1 MPEPS
6 VIALTGDSGSGKSTI
21 ATAFVRDAIA
31 KGTPCLILDRETP
44 RPVATDRMQ
53 RLGLADSELLRWWGG
68 WNGDAPAPD
77 SPEVVQWVRS
87 REPRPLVVID
97 SLIAF
102 LEGDEN
108 DATTMRAFMHGA
120 RRLADIGATVNVI
133 HHDGKAESARDFR
146 GSSDFKAAVDQAF
159 HVTNISR
166 DGKLDRLSLR
176 CFKSRYGFCGSL
188 VYLYSGGRFT
198 RDERQDA
205 PARTAADQLTEILR
219 TNPGIG
225 SRELD
230 ALAAKRGL
238 TRSQTR
244 EFINNGV
251 LTGVIR
257 RETGAKN
264 RVRHYLAE
272 AE

>member
-1 MPEPS
+1 
-6 VIALTGDSGSGKSTI
+6 
-21 ATAFVRDAIA
+21 
-31 KGTPCLILDRETP
+31 
-44 RPVATDRMQ
+44 
-53 RLGLADSELLRWWGG
+53 
-68 WNGDAPAPD
+68 
-77 SPEVVQWVRS
+77 
-87 REPRPLVVID
+87 
-97 SLIAF
+97 
-102 LEGDEN
+102 
-108 DATTMRAFMHGA
+108 
-120 RRLADIGATVNVI
+120 
-133 HHDGKAESARDFR
+133 
-146 GSSDFKAAVDQAF
+146 DFKAAVDQAF

-188 VYLYSGGRFT
+188 VYLYSGGQFT
-198 RDERQDA
+198 RDEREDA

-230 ALAAKRGL
+230 AVATKRGL

-251 LTGVIR
+251 LAGVIR

-272 AE
+272 AD